1 MIYMTAVKENLL
13 TMIPDMPSM
22 IRKLTDDRASQVY
35 NIFLTVKPNKV
46 DREAR
51 ARKRL
56 ELIKSKKYVRSR
68 GRTHEEIEAD
78 LKEMRS
84 DRF

>member
-1 MIYMTAVKENLL
+1 MTAVKQNLL
-13 TMIPDMPSM
+13 TMIPEMPSL
-22 IRKLTDDRASQVY
+22 IPHLTDERADIVY
-35 NIFLTVKPNKV
+35 NIFMTARSQEV

-51 ARKRL
+51 ARKRM
-56 ELIKSKKYVRSR
+56 ELIKSKKYVKSR
-68 GRTHEEIEAD
+68 GRTHDEIEAD